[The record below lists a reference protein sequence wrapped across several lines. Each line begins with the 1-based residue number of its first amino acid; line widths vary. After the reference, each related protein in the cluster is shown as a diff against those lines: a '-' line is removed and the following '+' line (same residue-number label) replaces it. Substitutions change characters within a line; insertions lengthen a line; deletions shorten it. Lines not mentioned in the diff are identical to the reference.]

1 MFGRPPL
8 EERIAVR
15 QRERGPLKA
24 GKHFEHRP
32 AAIVFF
38 AVIVCVLVTHL
49 VAFVLIEM
57 VPG

>member
-1 MFGRPPL
+1 MFGRPPI
-8 EERIAVR
+8 EERIAAR

-38 AVIVCVLVTHL
+38 AVIACVVVTHL
-49 VAFVLIEM
+49 VAFILIEM
-57 VPG
+57 VPE